1 MIEKAFNPEDFKTA
15 GYELVNLLS
24 DYLSNTQQNP
34 ESMLVS
40 AHQTPEQQREKWK
53 NYESKHLNEYF
64 KEFLQDSIHVHHPHY
79 MGHQISPTAPVAAL
93 ASMMSDFLNN
103 GMGIYEMGQAAVA
116 MEHLVVQRLAHKM
129 GFDDKAD
136 GFLTSGGTLANLTA
150 LLAAR
155 RKQAKDDVWQL
166 GQQSQLALMV
176 SEQAHYCVER
186 AAKIMGWGAEGII
199 KIPVDE
205 QFCMRTDLLQTYYEQ
220 AVAQGK
226 EVIAVVGSACST
238 ATGSYDDLQAIAHF
252 CAQNELWFHV
262 DGAHGASA
270 VFSDKHRHK
279 AQGIQQADSVVM
291 DFHKTLL
298 VPALATAL
306 VFKEGNDSYNTFA
319 QNAHYLWNND
329 EEQEWFNFA
338 KRTFETTK
346 FPMGFKIFTVWN
358 HYGDALLEEMIDKV
372 YGLGD
377 TFAQILGQ
385 HPAFELAV
393 KPACNIVCFRYI
405 NTQENLDVVN
415 QAIRQKVL
423 TEGKF
428 YIVQTLLNGKT
439 YLRVTLANPA
449 TTAQDLDE
457 LLEYI
462 DQIAQQ
468 LNMHGKAQPLID
480 NNAV

>member
-1 MIEKAFNPEDFKTA
+1 MIEKAFNPEAFKTA
-15 GYELVNLLS
+15 AYELVDLLS
-24 DYLSNTQQNP
+24 DYLTTTQQHP
-34 ESMLVS
+34 DDMLVTQY
-40 AHQTPEQQREKWK
+40 QTPEKQREKWK
-53 NYESKHLNEYF
+53 NYEVSNDLTGYF
-64 KEFLQDSIHVHHPHY
+64 KEFLQDAIHVHHPRY
-79 MGHQISPTAPVAAL
+79 MGHQMSPTVPVAAL
-93 ASMMSDFLNN
+93 AAFMGDFVNN
-103 GMGIYEMGQAAVA
+103 GMGIYEMGQSSVA
-116 MEHLVVQRLAHKM
+116 MEHLVVQRLAKKM
-129 GFDDKAD
+129 GFDSKAD

-155 RKQAKDDVWQL
+155 RKQAKEDVWQL

-176 SEQAHYCVER
+176 SEQAHYCIER
-186 AAKIMGWGAEGII
+186 AVKIMGWGNEGII

-205 QFCMRTDLLQTYYEQ
+205 HFRMRTDLLPSYYEQ
-220 AVAQGK
+220 ALAQGK

-238 ATGSYDDLQAIAHF
+238 ATGSYDNLEAIADF
-252 CAQNELWFHV
+252 CEKHKVWFHA

-270 VFSDKHRHK
+270 VFSSKHHHK
-279 AQGIQQADSVVM
+279 VQGLNRADSVVM

-306 VFKEGNDSYNTFA
+306 VFKEGNDSYSTFA

-346 FPMGFKIFTVWN
+346 FPMGFKVFTMWN
-358 HYGDALLEEMIDKV
+358 YYGDELLEEMIDKT

-377 TFAQILGQ
+377 TFAQILEQ
-385 HPAFELAV
+385 HPAFELAI
-393 KPACNIVCFRYI
+393 KPECNIVCFRYT
-405 NTQENLDVVN
+405 NAQVNLDAIN
-415 QAIRQKVL
+415 QFIRQRVL

-428 YIVQTLLNGKT
+428 YIVQTLLNGNT

-449 TTAQDLDE
+449 TTAQDLED

-462 DQIAQQ
+462 DQIAQDYDLQ
-468 LNMHGKAQPLID
+468 ADKAPLKSSI
-480 NNAV
+480 V

>member
-1 MIEKAFNPEDFKTA
+1 MIEKAFNPDDFKTA

-24 DYLSNTQQNP
+24 DYLSSTQQAP
-34 ESMLVS
+34 DSMLVS
-40 AHQTPEQQREKWK
+40 AHQTPAQQREKWK
-53 NYESKHLNEYF
+53 NYASKDLSEYF

-79 MGHQISPTAPVAAL
+79 MGHQISPTAPIAAL

-103 GMGIYEMGQAAVA
+103 GMGIYEMGQASVA
-116 MEHLVVQRLAHKM
+116 MEHLVVQRLARKM
-129 GFDDKAD
+129 GFDDQAD

-155 RKQAKDDVWQL
+155 RKQAKADVWQL

-186 AAKIMGWGAEGII
+186 AVKIMGWGAEGII

-205 QFCMRTDLLQTYYEQ
+205 QFCMCTDLLQTYYDQ
-220 AVAQGK
+220 ALAQGK

-252 CAQNELWFHV
+252 CAQSELWFHV

-279 AQGIQQADSVVM
+279 VQGIQLADSVVM

-358 HYGDALLEEMIDKV
+358 HYGDALLEEMIDTI

-377 TFAQILGQ
+377 TFAQILEQ

-405 NTQENLDVVN
+405 NTQENLDAIN
-415 QAIRQKVL
+415 QAIRQRVL
-423 TEGKF
+423 IEGKF
-428 YIVQTLLNGKT
+428 YIVQTLLNGET

-449 TTAQDLDE
+449 TTAQDLEE

-462 DQIAQQ
+462 DQIAQY
-468 LNMHGKAQPLID
+468 LDSRNKATSLMD
-480 NNAV
+480 DSAA